1 VLFYRTAFLYLFFCD
16 KLGIISF
23 LVVLEINLTT
33 PSPLG
38 QAPKGQLL
46 LRTLSMPA
54 DTNANGDIFGGWI
67 MSQLDL
73 AGGILAK
80 EISGGRI
87 VTVSVSSI
95 TFKKPVK
102 VGDVVCCYGECVKI
116 GRTSMTINLEVWI
129 KPVKEHGIG
138 DRFMVCD
145 ATFNYVAIDAK
156 GKPRPI
162 PKTA

>member
-1 VLFYRTAFLYLFFCD
+1 MTSKNNIPR
-16 KLGIISF
+16 
-23 LVVLEINLTT
+23 
-33 PSPLG
+33 
-38 QAPKGQLL
+38 GQLL
-46 LRTLSMPA
+46 LRTLAMPA
-54 DTNANGDIFGGWI
+54 DTNANGDIFGGWL

-102 VGDVVCCYGECVKI
+102 VGDVVCCYGECTKI
-116 GRTSMTINLEVWI
+116 GNSSMSIDLEVWV
-129 KPVKEHGIG
+129 KPVKEEAIE

-145 ATFNYVAIDAK
+145 ATFNYVAIDSD
-156 GKPRPI
+156 GRPRPV
-162 PKTA
+162 KKV

>member
-1 VLFYRTAFLYLFFCD
+1 MS
-16 KLGIISF
+16 K
-23 LVVLEINLTT
+23 EIT
-33 PSPLG
+33 SPRG
-38 QAPKGQLL
+38 QML
-46 LRTLSMPA
+46 LRTLAMPA

-87 VTVSVSSI
+87 VTVSVSGI

-102 VGDVVCCYGECVKI
+102 VGDVVCCYGECTKI
-116 GRTSMTINLEVWI
+116 GRTSMSIDLEVWV
-129 KPVKEHGIG
+129 KPVKEHGVE
-138 DRFMVCD
+138 DCFMVCD
-145 ATFNYVAIDAK
+145 ATFNYVAIDTE

-162 PKTA
+162 KQN